1 LEKKRTENREG
12 EMHLPGRRPTFETLA
27 SHYQGS
33 AQFLG
38 KKLGTREN
46 EIQALNRWSKQLGG
60 VRVDWIK
67 PDRMTDFRNQRRR
80 EGVSA
85 RTVNLDLVA
94 FNNAMAYALEKAWL
108 SVTPRL
114 KKLKVRETP
123 KRTLLTAGDIKR
135 LLKACVPMV
144 TKNAQALKFI
154 SGFSS

>member
-1 LEKKRTENREG
+1 VATSHVDAQKELEKKRTENREG

-27 SHYQGS
+27 SDYQRS

-94 FNNAMAYALEKAWL
+94 FNNAMAYALEKA
-108 SVTPRL
+108 
-114 KKLKVRETP
+114 
-123 KRTLLTAGDIKR
+123 
-135 LLKACVPMV
+135 
-144 TKNAQALKFI
+144 
-154 SGFSS
+154 